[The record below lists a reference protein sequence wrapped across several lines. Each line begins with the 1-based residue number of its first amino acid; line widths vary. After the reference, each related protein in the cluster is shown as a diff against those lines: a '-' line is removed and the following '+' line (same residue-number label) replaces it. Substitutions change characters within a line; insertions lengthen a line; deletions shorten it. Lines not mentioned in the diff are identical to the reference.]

1 MIFRLTDWDRIRAEK
16 LGLQHLAERKGRKQR
31 RTPQDEID
39 LDTLEEAGKINA
51 QRLFV
56 SEVVKKH
63 LYEREAM
70 IQMLQGRE
78 SAVRKADAKSMTREE
93 RSKGL
98 KVLRNQHR
106 NWKNSSSADPEVIQR
121 ILIEGIVYSFEFT
134 KSYCRPSH
142 I

>member
-1 MIFRLTDWDRIRAEK
+1 M
-16 LGLQHLAERKGRKQR
+16 
-31 RTPQDEID
+31 
-39 LDTLEEAGKINA
+39 
-51 QRLFV
+51 

-106 NWKNSSSADPEVIQR
+106 NWKNSSSADQEVIQR
-121 ILIEGIVYSFEFT
+121 ILIEGTWSGCIIIVNRILFVAFYAL
-134 KSYCRPSH
+134 P
-142 I
+142 